1 MWETILDSDFNNRMA
16 GADPEVAAVLEHMG
30 NYQAV
35 RTHFFD
41 AYFDDAAA
49 AGIRQVVILASG
61 LDSRAYRLDW
71 PAGTTVFEIDQPK
84 VLEYKDQTLKAHGAS
99 PVATLHQLPIDLRND
114 WPKALQDAG
123 FDDSQPTAWLAEGL
137 LMYLPAEAQ
146 DRLFENIT
154 ALSALGSR
162 ISVET
167 VGEHAAER
175 RQRMRDRFD
184 KLAGQFGMGQVMN
197 VQDLMYEDP
206 DRADVAEWLDSH
218 GWSSTSVTSQ
228 DEMRRLNRW
237 VPVDNADDKAFST
250 FVTARKG

>member
-1 MWETILDSDFNNRMA
+1 
-16 GADPEVAAVLEHMG
+16 
-30 NYQAV
+30 
-35 RTHFFD
+35 
-41 AYFDDAAA
+41 
-49 AGIRQVVILASG
+49 
-61 LDSRAYRLDW
+61 
-71 PAGTTVFEIDQPK
+71 
-84 VLEYKDQTLKAHGAS
+84 
-99 PVATLHQLPIDLRND
+99 
-114 WPKALQDAG
+114 
-123 FDDSQPTAWLAEGL
+123 
-137 LMYLPAEAQ
+137 MYLPAEAQ

-154 ALSALGSR
+154 ALSAPGSR